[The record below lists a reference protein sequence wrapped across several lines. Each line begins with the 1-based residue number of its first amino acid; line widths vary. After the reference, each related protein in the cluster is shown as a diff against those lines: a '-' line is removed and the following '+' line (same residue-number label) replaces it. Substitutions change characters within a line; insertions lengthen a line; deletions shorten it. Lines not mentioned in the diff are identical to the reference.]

1 MTLFLKRKD
10 GRQKKLHF
18 MQKDRPNVWMQVKL
32 SRINYQWT
40 AALQKAFADL
50 VDEVRTKNEQF
61 RCESEL
67 KAQLEERS
75 RQLRDKERMAA
86 IGETAVMIG
95 HDLRNPLQ
103 AIVNTTYLARRK
115 VEESLPEANLDKLG
129 LISDLLAIEKQ
140 SLYMNKIVCNLLDY
154 SRPLN
159 PDIMDLCLPTII
171 SDTLANMNIPDNIE
185 IKMEMEEN
193 ITVRCDPI
201 MIVRVLINIISN
213 AIQAMPEGGMLNISM
228 SSAEKYAILAIKDTG
243 PGIPLQVKNKI
254 FHPLITTKAKG
265 MGMGLAVC
273 KRLLEAMD
281 SEIRIVSEKCTG
293 TIAEIKIPMS
303 K

>member
-1 MTLFLKRKD
+1 MTIFLKRKD
-10 GRQKKLHF
+10 RHQKKLHF
-18 MQKDRPNVWMQVKL
+18 MQKNRSNVWIQVKL
-32 SRINYQWT
+32 SRINYQCT
-40 AALQKAFADL
+40 DALRKAFTDI
-50 VDEVRTKNEQF
+50 VDEVRTKKEQF
-61 RCESEL
+61 RCECEL

-115 VEESLPEANLDKLG
+115 VEESLAEANLDKLG

-159 PDIMDLCLPTII
+159 PEMMDLCLPTII
-171 SDTLANMNIPDNIE
+171 SDTLTRMNIPDNIE
-185 IKMEMEEN
+185 IRMEMEEN
-193 ITVRCDPI
+193 ITVRGDPI

-213 AIQAMPEGGMLNISM
+213 AIQAMPEGGMLNL
-228 SSAEKYAILAIKDTG
+228 SAASREKDAILAIKDTG
-243 PGIPLQVKNKI
+243 PGIPLEVKNKI

-281 SEIRIVSEKCTG
+281 GDIRIASEKCMG
-293 TIAEIKIPMS
+293 TIVEIKIPMS